1 MGTARVR
8 RNAHSVQSG
17 RALARIR
24 CGTSNEPRDLPPPEA
39 SEMEE
44 VAVGSKHFADYR
56 SIIEPAAY
64 EELQSLSKSLRG
76 KRIAHVNATSYGG
89 GVAELLHS
97 IIPLM
102 KDLGL
107 DVHWYVLS
115 GTNPFFDATK
125 AIHNALQ
132 GAPAGLTP
140 EMESAYR
147 KVNEA
152 NAADF
157 HDDFDVVVI
166 HDPQP
171 APLVNLVKHKSPWIW
186 RCHIDLTTPNR
197 SVLRLLQPY
206 LEKYD
211 AAIFSAASYAPAEVR
226 FRKLVVAPPAIDP
239 LSPKNRDVSESERKA
254 ILSRFEFDPTRPVI
268 SQVGR
273 FDPWKDPLGVID
285 AYRLVKRS
293 LPEVQLLMIGSMAKD
308 DPEGWLWFERTARHA
323 GDDPDIHFLTDLRGV
338 GALEVNVLQRETD
351 VALAKSL
358 REGFGLI
365 VSESLWKGVPVV
377 GGDVGGIRIQIE
389 NGQHGFLVSSVP
401 DAAGRTIELLKDS
414 TRCGEMGRAGR
425 EKVRREF
432 LITRYLRDHLQLYA
446 NLALQR

>member
-1 MGTARVR
+1 
-8 RNAHSVQSG
+8 
-17 RALARIR
+17 
-24 CGTSNEPRDLPPPEA
+24 
-39 SEMEE
+39 MEE
-44 VAVGSKHFADYR
+44 VAVVGKHLADYR
-56 SIIEPAAY
+56 SIIGQAAY
-64 EELQSLSKSLRG
+64 EELQSLSKSLKG

-97 IIPLM
+97 MIPLM

-132 GAPAGLTP
+132 GAPAGLTA
-140 EMESAYR
+140 EMETAYR
-147 KVNEA
+147 EVNEA

-157 HDDFDVVVI
+157 HDEFDVVVI

-171 APLVNLVKHKSPWIW
+171 APFVRLVEHRGRWIW

-211 AAIFSAASYAPAEVR
+211 AAIFSGASYAPAEVK

-239 LSPKNRDVSESERKA
+239 LSPKNRDVSEGERKA
-254 ILSRFEFDPTRPVI
+254 ILSRFEFDPARPVI

-285 AYRLVKRS
+285 AYRLVKQS
-293 LPEVQLLMIGSMAKD
+293 LPDVQLLMIGSMAKD
-308 DPEGWLWFERTARHA
+308 DPEGWLWFERTTRHA
-323 GDDPDIHFLTDLRGV
+323 GEDPDIHFLTDLRGV
-338 GALEVNVLQRETD
+338 GAIEVNVLQRETD

-365 VSESLWKGVPVV
+365 VSEALWKEVPVI

-389 NGQHGFLVSSVP
+389 EGHQGFLVSSVP
-401 DAAGRTIELLKDS
+401 QAAQRTIELLRDAP
-414 TRCGEMGRAGR
+414 RRRQMGREGR
-425 EKVRREF
+425 ERVRREF
-432 LITRYLRDHLQLYA
+432 LITRYLRDHLRLYSE
-446 NLALQR
+446 LA

>member
-1 MGTARVR
+1 
-8 RNAHSVQSG
+8 
-17 RALARIR
+17 
-24 CGTSNEPRDLPPPEA
+24 
-39 SEMEE
+39 MEE
-44 VAVGSKHFADYR
+44 VAVAPKHLADYR
-56 SIIEPAAY
+56 SIIGQAAY
-64 EELQSLSKSLRG
+64 EALHSVSKSLKG

-140 EMESAYR
+140 DMESAYR
-147 KVNEA
+147 EVNEA
-152 NAADF
+152 NAKGF
-157 HDDFDVVVI
+157 QDDFDVVVI

-171 APLVNLVKHKSPWIW
+171 APLVNLIEHKSPWIW

-211 AAIFSAASYAPAEVR
+211 AAIFSAATYAPSDVK
-226 FRKLVVAPPAIDP
+226 FRKLVVSPPAIDP
-239 LSPKNRDVSESERKA
+239 LSPKNRDVSEGERKA
-254 ILSRFEFDPTRPVI
+254 ILSRFEFDPARPVI

-273 FDPWKDPLGVID
+273 FDPWKDSLGVID
-285 AYRLVKRS
+285 AYRLVKQS
-293 LPEVQLLMIGSMAKD
+293 IPEVQLLMIGSMAKD

-323 GDDPDIHFLTDLRGV
+323 CDDPDIHFLTDLRGV

-365 VSESLWKGVPVV
+365 VSEALWKGVPVV

-389 NGQHGFLVSSVP
+389 DGVHGYLVSSVP
-401 DAAGRTIELLKDS
+401 ETADRAIELLRDQ
-414 TRCGEMGRAGR
+414 TRRGEMGGAGR
-425 EKVRREF
+425 ERVRREF
-432 LITRYLRDHLQLYA
+432 LITRYLRDHLRLYA
-446 NLALQR
+446 NLIGGRFGAKAGSTGPGRA

>member
-1 MGTARVR
+1 
-8 RNAHSVQSG
+8 
-17 RALARIR
+17 
-24 CGTSNEPRDLPPPEA
+24 
-39 SEMEE
+39 MEE
-44 VAVGSKHFADYR
+44 VAVAPKHLADYR
-56 SIIEPAAY
+56 SIIGQAAY
-64 EELQSLSKSLRG
+64 EALHSVSKSLKG

-140 EMESAYR
+140 DMESAYR
-147 KVNEA
+147 EVNEA
-152 NAADF
+152 NAKGF
-157 HDDFDVVVI
+157 QDDFDVVVI

-171 APLVNLVKHKSPWIW
+171 APLVNLIEHKSPWIW

-211 AAIFSAASYAPAEVR
+211 AAIFSAATYAPSDVK
-226 FRKLVVAPPAIDP
+226 FRKLVVSPPAIDP
-239 LSPKNRDVSESERKA
+239 LSPKNRDVSEGERKA
-254 ILSRFEFDPTRPVI
+254 ILSRFEFDPARPVI

-293 LPEVQLLMIGSMAKD
+293 LPDVQLLMIGSMAKD

-338 GALEVNVLQRETD
+338 GAIEVNVLQRETD

-365 VSESLWKGVPVV
+365 VSEALWKGVPVV
-377 GGDVGGIRIQIE
+377 GGDVVGIRIQIE
-389 NGQHGFLVSSVP
+389 NGRHGFLVSSVQE
-401 DAAGRTIELLKDS
+401 AADRTIELLRDPDRRKA
-414 TRCGEMGRAGR
+414 MGRAGHDRVR
-425 EKVRREF
+425 ENF
-432 LITRYLRDHLQLYA
+432 LITRYLRDHLRLYA
-446 NLALQR
+446 ELIKQR

>member
-1 MGTARVR
+1 
-8 RNAHSVQSG
+8 
-17 RALARIR
+17 
-24 CGTSNEPRDLPPPEA
+24 
-39 SEMEE
+39 MEE
-44 VAVGSKHFADYR
+44 VAVAPKHLADYR
-56 SIIEPAAY
+56 SIIGQAAY
-64 EELQSLSKSLRG
+64 ETLHSVSKSLKG

-115 GTNPFFDATK
+115 GTSPFFDATK

-140 EMESAYR
+140 DMESAYR
-147 KVNEA
+147 EVNEA
-152 NAADF
+152 NAKGF
-157 HDDFDVVVI
+157 QDDFDVVVI

-171 APLVNLVKHKSPWIW
+171 APLVNLIEHKSPWIW

-211 AAIFSAASYAPAEVR
+211 AAIFSAATYAPSDVK
-226 FRKLVVAPPAIDP
+226 FRKLVVSPPAIDP
-239 LSPKNRDVSESERKA
+239 LSPKNRDVSEGERKA
-254 ILSRFEFDPTRPVI
+254 ILSRFEFDPARPVI

-293 LPEVQLLMIGSMAKD
+293 LPDVQLLMIGSMAKD

-323 GDDPDIHFLTDLRGV
+323 GDDSDIHFLTDLRGV
-338 GALEVNVLQRETD
+338 GAIEVNVLQRETD

-365 VSESLWKGVPVV
+365 VSEALWKGVPVV
-377 GGDVGGIRIQIE
+377 GGDVVGIRIQIE
-389 NGQHGFLVSSVP
+389 NGRHGFLVSSVQE
-401 DAAGRTIELLKDS
+401 AADRTIELLRDPDRRKA
-414 TRCGEMGRAGR
+414 MGRAGHDRVR
-425 EKVRREF
+425 ENF
-432 LITRYLRDHLQLYA
+432 LITRYLRDHLRLYA
-446 NLALQR
+446 ELIKQR

>member
-1 MGTARVR
+1 
-8 RNAHSVQSG
+8 
-17 RALARIR
+17 
-24 CGTSNEPRDLPPPEA
+24 
-39 SEMEE
+39 
-44 VAVGSKHFADYR
+44 
-56 SIIEPAAY
+56 
-64 EELQSLSKSLRG
+64 
-76 KRIAHVNATSYGG
+76 
-89 GVAELLHS
+89 
-97 IIPLM
+97 
-102 KDLGL
+102 
-107 DVHWYVLS
+107 
-115 GTNPFFDATK
+115 FDATK

-211 AAIFSAASYAPAEVR
+211 AAIFSATSYAPAEVR

-273 FDPWKDPLGVID
+273 FDPWKDPL
-285 AYRLVKRS
+285 
-293 LPEVQLLMIGSMAKD
+293 
-308 DPEGWLWFERTARHA
+308 
-323 GDDPDIHFLTDLRGV
+323 
-338 GALEVNVLQRETD
+338 
-351 VALAKSL
+351 
-358 REGFGLI
+358 
-365 VSESLWKGVPVV
+365 V

>member
-1 MGTARVR
+1 
-8 RNAHSVQSG
+8 
-17 RALARIR
+17 
-24 CGTSNEPRDLPPPEA
+24 
-39 SEMEE
+39 MEE
-44 VAVGSKHFADYR
+44 VAVAPKHLADYR
-56 SIIEPAAY
+56 SIIGQAAY
-64 EELQSLSKSLRG
+64 EALHSVSKSLKG

-140 EMESAYR
+140 DMESAYR
-147 KVNEA
+147 EVNEA
-152 NAADF
+152 NAKGF
-157 HDDFDVVVI
+157 QDDFDVVVI

-171 APLVNLVKHKSPWIW
+171 APLVNLIEHKSPWIW

-211 AAIFSAASYAPAEVR
+211 AAIFSAATYAPSDVK
-226 FRKLVVAPPAIDP
+226 FRKLVVSPPAIDP
-239 LSPKNRDVSESERKA
+239 LSPKNRDVSEGERKA
-254 ILSRFEFDPTRPVI
+254 ILSRFEFDPARPVI

-293 LPEVQLLMIGSMAKD
+293 LPDVQLLMIGSMAKD

-338 GALEVNVLQRETD
+338 GAIEVNVLQRETD

-365 VSESLWKGVPVV
+365 VSEALWKRVPVV

-389 NGQHGFLVSSVP
+389 NGRHGFLVSSVQE
-401 DAAGRTIELLKDS
+401 AADRTIELLRDPDRRKA
-414 TRCGEMGRAGR
+414 MGRAGHDRVR
-425 EKVRREF
+425 ENF
-432 LITRYLRDHLQLYA
+432 LITRYLRDHLRLYA
-446 NLALQR
+446 ELIKQR